1 MRLGCAERG
10 HRLLGLGVL
19 GAALG
24 RGSPPE
30 LEGHW
35 EGTGREVQAGPC
47 TLLMLVGRDA
57 KGESSGWPSL
67 D

>member
-10 HRLLGLGVL
+10 RRLLGLGVL

-24 RGSPPE
+24 RGSPP
-30 LEGHW
+30 HW
-35 EGTGREVQAGPC
+35 EGTGREVQAGSWM
-47 TLLMLVGRDA
+47 LLMVVGRDA
-57 KGESSGWPSL
+57 KGESSGWPCL